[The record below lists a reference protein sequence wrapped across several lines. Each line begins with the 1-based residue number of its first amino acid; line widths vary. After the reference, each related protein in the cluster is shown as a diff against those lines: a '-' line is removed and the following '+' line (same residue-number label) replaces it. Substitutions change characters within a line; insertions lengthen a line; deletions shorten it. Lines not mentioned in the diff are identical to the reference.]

1 MKNII
6 LGLFTFLA
14 SLPFRL
20 ARPFRYH
27 WGRIWNNGRA
37 SALIAGL
44 DPSVQ
49 FDGTVEVIGTGNVK
63 IGEKARIGD
72 LAEFTTNHDGVIRIG
87 REVRLNRGATICA
100 YTEVSI
106 GDYTMVGEF
115 VSIRDANH
123 GIKKGELVR
132 SQPHDAKPIRIGSD
146 VWVGR
151 GACILPGVTIGDG
164 AIIGANSIVTKDVPP
179 NCIAAGIPAKV
190 IRERQA

>member
-6 LGLFTFLA
+6 LAVFTALV
-14 SLPFRL
+14 SLPFRIM
-20 ARPFRYH
+20 RPFGYY

-37 SALIAGL
+37 AAQIPGL

-49 FDGTVEVIGTGNVK
+49 FDGAVTVLGTGNVK
-63 IGEKARIGD
+63 IGEKSRIGD
-72 LAEFTTNHDGVIRIG
+72 LAELTTNHDGVIRIG

-106 GDYTMVGEF
+106 GDYSMVGEF

-123 GIKKGELVR
+123 GIRKGELVR

-179 NCIAAGIPAKV
+179 DCIAAGIPAKI
-190 IRERQA
+190 IREQ

>member
-1 MKNII
+1 MKNLI
-6 LGLFTFLA
+6 LSVFATIF
-14 SLPFRL
+14 SIPFRL
-20 ARPFRYH
+20 VRPFDYY
-27 WGRIWNNGRA
+27 WGRVWNGGRA
-37 SALIAGL
+37 AAQIRGL

-49 FDGTVEVIGTGNVK
+49 FDGSVTVLGTGNVK

-72 LAEFTTNHDGVIRIG
+72 LAELTTNHEGVIRIG

-106 GDYTMVGEF
+106 GDFSMVGEF

-123 GIKKGELVR
+123 GIARGELVR

-164 AIIGANSIVTKDVPP
+164 AIIGANSIVTKDVPA

-190 IRERQA
+190 IRERSQ

>member
-6 LGLFTFLA
+6 LSVFATA
-14 SLPFRL
+14 ISIPFRL
-20 ARPFRYH
+20 LRPLGYY
-27 WGRIWNNGRA
+27 WGRIWNGGRA
-37 SALIAGL
+37 AALIRGL
-44 DPSVQ
+44 DSSVQ
-49 FDGTVEVIGTGNVK
+49 FDGSVTVLGTGNVM

-72 LAEFTTNHDGVIRIG
+72 LAELTTNHEGVIRIG

-106 GDYTMVGEF
+106 GDFSMVGEF

-123 GIKKGELVR
+123 GIAKGELVR
-132 SQPHDAKPIRIGSD
+132 NQKHDAKPIRIGKD

-164 AIIGANSIVTKDVPP
+164 AIIGANSIVTKDVPE

-190 IRERQA
+190 IRERSL

>member
-1 MKNII
+1 MKNMV
-6 LGLFTFLA
+6 LA
-14 SLPFRL
+14 LATRLISLPFRL
-20 ARPFRYH
+20 VRPFRYY

-37 SALIAGL
+37 AAQIAGL

-49 FDGTVEVIGTGNVK
+49 FDGSVTVIGTGNVK
-63 IGEKARIGD
+63 IGQSARIGD
-72 LAEFTTNHDGVIRIG
+72 LAEFTTNHDGVIRVG

-106 GDYTMVGEF
+106 GDFSMVGEF

-190 IRERQA
+190 IRER

>member
-1 MKNII
+1 MKNFI
-6 LGLFTFLA
+6 LSIACTIV

-20 ARPFRYH
+20 LSPFSYY

-37 SALIAGL
+37 AARIHGL
-44 DPSVQ
+44 DPTVQ
-49 FDGTVEVIGTGNVK
+49 FDGDVTVLGTRNVK
-63 IGEKARIGD
+63 IGEKSRIGD
-72 LAEFTTNHDGVIRIG
+72 LTEFTTNNGGIIRVG

-100 YTEVSI
+100 YTEVAI
-106 GDYTMVGEF
+106 GDFTMVGEF

-123 GIKKGELVR
+123 GIARGELVC
-132 SQPHDAKPIRIGSD
+132 SQPHDAKPIHIGSD

-164 AIIGANSIVTKDVPP
+164 AIIGANSIVTKDVPA

-190 IRERQA
+190 IRER

>member
-1 MKNII
+1 MKNFI
-6 LGLFTFLA
+6 LSIACTIV

-20 ARPFRYH
+20 LSPFGYY

-37 SALIAGL
+37 AARIHGR
-44 DPSVQ
+44 DPTVQ
-49 FDGTVEVIGTGNVK
+49 FDGGVTVLGTGNVK
-63 IGEKARIGD
+63 IGEKSRIGD
-72 LAEFTTNHDGVIRIG
+72 LTEFTTNNGGIIRVG

-100 YTEVSI
+100 YTEVAI
-106 GDYTMVGEF
+106 GAFTMVGEF

-123 GIKKGELVR
+123 GIARGELVC

-164 AIIGANSIVTKDVPP
+164 AIIGANSIVTKDVPA
-179 NCIAAGIPAKV
+179 NCISAGIPAKV
-190 IRERQA
+190 IRER

>member
-1 MKNII
+1 MKQLV
-6 LGLFTFLA
+6 LGVLTLLV

-20 ARPFRYH
+20 VRPCRYY

-37 SALIAGL
+37 AAQIRGL

-49 FDGTVEVIGTGNVK
+49 FDGGVTVAGTGNVQ
-63 IGEKARIGD
+63 IGEKSRIGD
-72 LAEFTTNHDGVIRIG
+72 LAEFTTEHEGVIRIG
-87 REVRLNRGATICA
+87 REVRLNRGATVCA
-100 YTEVSI
+100 YTEVAI

-123 GIKKGELVR
+123 GIARGELVR
-132 SQPHDAKPIRIGSD
+132 SQPHDTRPIRIGSD

-179 NCIAAGIPAKV
+179 NTIAAGIPARV
-190 IRERQA
+190 IRER

>member
-1 MKNII
+1 MKNIV
-6 LGLFTFLA
+6 LA
-14 SLPFRL
+14 VMTAIVSLPFRL
-20 ARPFRYH
+20 LRPFAYY

-37 SALIAGL
+37 AAQIPGL

-49 FDGTVEVIGTGNVK
+49 FDGSVTVLGTGNVK
-63 IGEKARIGD
+63 IGEKSRIGD
-72 LAEFTTNHDGVIRIG
+72 LAELTTNHDGVIRIG

-106 GDYTMVGEF
+106 GDYSMVGEF

-123 GIKKGELVR
+123 GIRKGELVR

-179 NCIAAGIPAKV
+179 DCIAAGIPAKI
-190 IRERQA
+190 IRER

>member
-1 MKNII
+1 MKN
-6 LGLFTFLA
+6 LVLSLCSTA
-14 SLPFRL
+14 VSLPFRL
-20 ARPFRYH
+20 FQPFGYY
-27 WGRIWNNGRA
+27 WGRIWNGGRA
-37 SALIAGL
+37 AAKIHGL
-44 DPSVQ
+44 DASVQ
-49 FDGTVEVIGTGNVK
+49 FDGSVTVLGTGNVK
-63 IGEKARIGD
+63 IAEKARIGD
-72 LAEFTTNHDGVIRIG
+72 LTEFTTNHDGVISIG

-106 GDYTMVGEF
+106 GDYSMVGEF

-123 GIKKGELVR
+123 GIARGELVR

-164 AIIGANSIVTKDVPP
+164 AIIGANSIVTKDVPA

-190 IRERQA
+190 IRER